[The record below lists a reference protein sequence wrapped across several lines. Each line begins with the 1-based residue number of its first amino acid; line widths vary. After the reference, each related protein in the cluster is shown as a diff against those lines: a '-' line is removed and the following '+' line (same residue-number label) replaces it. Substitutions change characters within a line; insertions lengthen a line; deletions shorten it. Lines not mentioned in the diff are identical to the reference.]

1 MGAKLTKS
9 KTLSISGKTK
19 EQQMHT
25 ATTVEN
31 GNNQLDLTVNDDGQK
46 QPANNKNKKT
56 KEIKSNK
63 KSSQVRVD
71 KSTNTDNC
79 VLPSSSFTEQLVGE
93 KASTQT
99 NQICSDGDTV
109 QTTVSHPSTLLS
121 KDAQELRDACFQN
134 GIISAESFNE
144 KQQELNEDS
153 NQDNNS
159 NITEVVTHNI
169 SATSFS
175 NIDLAAHGKE
185 HSVES

>member
-9 KTLSISGKTK
+9 KTFSISEKTK
-19 EQQMHT
+19 EQQVHT
-25 ATTVEN
+25 TPTVEN
-31 GNNQLDLTVNDDGQK
+31 ANNQLDLTVNDDQK
-46 QPANNKNKKT
+46 QPANGKNKKT

-79 VLPSSSFTEQLVGE
+79 VLPSSSYTEQLVGE

-99 NQICSDGDTV
+99 NQVCSDGDTV
-109 QTTVSHPSTLLS
+109 QITVSHPSALLS
-121 KDAQELRDACFQN
+121 KDVQQLRDACFQN

-159 NITEVVTHNI
+159 SITEVVTHNI
-169 SATSFS
+169 SATTFS
-175 NIDLAAHGKE
+175 NIDPAAYGKE
-185 HSVES
+185 HSVEF

>member
-9 KTLSISGKTK
+9 KTLSISEKTK
-19 EQQMHT
+19 EQQVHT

-31 GNNQLDLTVNDDGQK
+31 ANTQLDLTTNDDLK
-46 QPANNKNKKT
+46 QPANSKNKKT

-99 NQICSDGDTV
+99 NQACSEGETE
-109 QTTVSHPSTLLS
+109 QTTASHPTALLS
-121 KDAQELRDACFQN
+121 KDAQELRDICLQN

-144 KQQELNEDS
+144 KQPELKEDS
-153 NQDNNS
+153 HQDENS
-159 NITEVVTHNI
+159 NIPE
-169 SATSFS
+169 TSLN
-175 NIDLAAHGKE
+175 NIDPAAQGKE
-185 HSVES
+185 YSIESQTKTTD